1 MNQEREVIVV
11 GAGPSGATAATMLA
25 QKGHDVLLLDRQ
37 SFPRDK
43 ICGDGI
49 PTGVVEMM
57 GQMGMQSK
65 VEAAE
70 ARGDFYRI
78 DQMRLV
84 SPKGHTMDAALK
96 PGPHGENCYVAPRM
110 VIDAL
115 LQGHAVESG
124 AEFQAAQVQEP
135 LIENGRVVGV
145 RAKMGTNGRTQTV
158 DYHANL
164 VIGADGVTSAIARGL
179 RPKQEQHAPEHKAVA
194 LRAYIEDI
202 EEVVPNSV
210 EFYLYENISP
220 GYAWIFSLGNHRA
233 NIGLGMRLD
242 QFRQTKR
249 KLEDM
254 LKEFLDMPEIKKR
267 LLNGGKIHDIATWQL
282 NFGSQEGLHFAFDG
296 ALLVGDAAGFINP
309 ITGGGIHNGMISA
322 ELAAKTAHE
331 ALTAGSTALSQLKVY
346 EHRCRKELW
355 PSMRRSYNYQRILMR
370 FPALIDF
377 LIQRGRENSQ
387 LAKIFLTKL

>member
-49 PTGVVEMM
+49 PTGVIEMM
-57 GQMGMQSK
+57 GRMGMQPK
-65 VEAAE
+65 VLAAE
-70 ARGDFYRI
+70 ASGDFNRI

-84 SPKGHTMDAALK
+84 SPKGHSIDTRLK
-96 PGPHGENCYVAPRM
+96 LGPQGEHCYVAPRM
-110 VIDAL
+110 VIDAM
-115 LQGHAVESG
+115 LQEHAVEAG
-124 AEFQAAQVQEP
+124 AEFQAAHVQEP
-135 LIENGRVVGV
+135 ILENGRVVGV
-145 RAKMGTNGRTQTV
+145 RAKVGTNGRSQTL
-158 DYHANL
+158 DYRAKL

-179 RPKQEQHAPEHKAVA
+179 RTKQEQHVPEHKAVA

-202 EEVVPNSV
+202 EEVPNTV
-210 EFYLYENISP
+210 EFYLYEDISP
-220 GYAWIFSLGNHRA
+220 GYAWIFSLGNNRA

-254 LKEFLDMPEIKKR
+254 LRDFLAMPEIKKR
-267 LLNGGKIHDIATWQL
+267 LQHGGQLRDIATWQL
-282 NFGSQEGLHFAFDG
+282 NFGSQEGLRFAFDG
-296 ALLVGDAAGFINP
+296 ALLIGDAAGFINP

-331 ALTAGSTALSQLKVY
+331 ALTAGTTALSQLKIY
-346 EHRCRKELW
+346 EQRCRQELW
-355 PSMRRSYNYQRILMR
+355 PSLHRSYTYQRLLMR

-377 LIQRGRENSQ
+377 VIKRGRENTQ